1 MPFGKKLYKF
11 SVITIV
17 YWFLLIYIIAALSW
31 WYIALEKQNQAM
43 TDYKIQELIKDDPL
57 YESKITQLNNEHYR
71 KHARNIGEGLIFL
84 LITLVGA
91 IFVYRSVRKQVKFSQ
106 QQQNFMMAVTHE
118 LKTPIAVI
126 KLSLET
132 LQKRKLEEEKQQRFI
147 EQALQETN
155 RLNTLTNNI
164 LLAAQID
171 SGNLSSE
178 KEEVNLSVLTD
189 GCVQDFKQRFP
200 NRNIEASIEPGQF
213 IYGDTLLMQIAIN
226 NLIENA
232 LKYSPEDSI
241 VHVDLTDE
249 GERTSVGISD
259 EGVGISEEEK
269 KRVFDKF
276 YRVGN
281 ENTRKTKGTG
291 LGLYITKKI
300 IEDHGAEINITDNT
314 PTGTIFGINFYK

>member
-1 MPFGKKLYKF
+1 MQWRKKLYRF
-11 SVITIV
+11 SVITLV
-17 YWFLLIYIIAALSW
+17 YWFLLIYIIAALAW
-31 WYIALEKQNQAM
+31 WYIALQKQNQLM
-43 TDYKIQELIKDDPL
+43 IDYKIQELVKDDPQ
-57 YESKITQLNNEHYR
+57 YER
-71 KHARNIGEGLIFL
+71 KVTLLREEEKRKQAQYIGEGLTFL
-84 LITLVGA
+84 LITLLGA
-91 IFVYRSVRKQVKFSQ
+91 TFVYRSVRKQVRFSN

-118 LKTPIAVI
+118 LKTPIAVT

-132 LQKRKLEEEKQQRFI
+132 LQKRKLEEELQQKLI

-171 SGNLSSE
+171 SGSLNSE
-178 KEEVNLSVLTD
+178 KEEINLSVLTD
-189 GCVQDFKQRFP
+189 GCVQDFKQRYP
-200 NRNIEASIEPGQF
+200 ARKIESSIEPDLF
-213 IYGDTLLMQIAIN
+213 VLGDTLLLQIVVN

-232 LKYSPEDSI
+232 LKYSPPDST

-249 GERTSVGISD
+249 EERINLEISDEGAGISD
-259 EGVGISEEEK
+259 EEK
-269 KRVFDKF
+269 KQVFKKF
-276 YRVGN
+276 YRIGN

-300 IEDHGAEINITDNT
+300 VEDHGFEINITDNT

>member
-1 MPFGKKLYKF
+1 MPFSKKIYKF
-11 SVITIV
+11 SVITVV

-31 WYIALEKQNQAM
+31 WYIALEKQNQSM
-43 TDYKIQELIKDDPL
+43 TDYKIQELLKDDPQ
-57 YESKITQLNNEHYR
+57 YESKVSQLNIEHNR
-71 KHARNIGEGLIFL
+71 KHAQYIGEGLTFL

-118 LKTPIAVI
+118 LKTPIAVT

-132 LQKRKLEEEKQQRFI
+132 LQKRKLEEDKQQRLI
-147 EQALQETN
+147 GQALQETN

-171 SGNLSSE
+171 SGNLNSE
-178 KEEVNLSVLTD
+178 KEEINLSVLTD
-189 GCVQDFKQRFP
+189 GCVQDFRQRFS
-200 NRNIEASIEPGQF
+200 NRTIESSIEPGQF
-213 IYGDTLLMQIAIN
+213 IYGDTLLMQIAMN

-232 LKYSPEDSI
+232 LKYSPEDST
-241 VHVDLTDE
+241 VHIDLTDE
-249 GERTSVGISD
+249 GERINLEISD
-259 EGVGISEEEK
+259 EGVGISDEEK
-269 KRVFDKF
+269 HRAFDKF

-291 LGLYITKKI
+291 LGLYLTKKI

-314 PTGTIFGINFYK
+314 PAGTIFGINFYK

>member
-1 MPFGKKLYKF
+1 MPFSKKIYKLSF
-11 SVITIV
+11 ITFV
-17 YWFLLIYIIAALSW
+17 YWFLLLYIIAALAW

-43 TDYKIQELIKDDPL
+43 TDYKLQILSHRNSISAEELSAI
-57 YESKITQLNNEHYR
+57 NNEYKR
-71 KHARNIGEGLIFL
+71 KHAQYIGEGLTFL

-91 IFVYRSVRKQVKFSQ
+91 TFVYRSVRKQVKLSQ

-118 LKTPIAVI
+118 LKTPIAVT

-132 LQKRKLEEEKQQRFI
+132 IQKRKLEEDKLQKLVG
-147 EQALQETN
+147 QALQETN

-171 SGNLSSE
+171 SGSLNSE
-178 KEEVNLSVLTD
+178 KEEINLSVLTD

-200 NRNIEASIEPGQF
+200 NRSIEASVETSLF
-213 IYGDTLLMQIAIN
+213 ILGDTLLMQIAFN

-232 LKYSPEDSI
+232 LKYSTEETTVS
-241 VHVDLTDE
+241 VDLTDE
-249 GERTSVGISD
+249 GDRINFEVSDQGSGISD
-259 EGVGISEEEK
+259 EEK
-269 KRVFDKF
+269 KRVFEKF

-281 ENTRKTKGTG
+281 ENIRKTKGTG

-300 IEDHGAEINITDNT
+300 LEDHGAEINITDNT
-314 PTGTIFGINFYK
+314 PFGTIFGINFYK

>member
-1 MPFGKKLYKF
+1 MPFSKKIYKF
-11 SVITIV
+11 SVITVV

-31 WYIALEKQNQAM
+31 WYIALEKQNQSM
-43 TDYKIQELIKDDPL
+43 TDYKIQELVKDDPQ
-57 YESKITQLNNEHYR
+57 YESKVSQLNNEHNR
-71 KHARNIGEGLIFL
+71 KHAQYIGEGLTFL

-91 IFVYRSVRKQVKFSQ
+91 IFVYRSVRKQVKLSQ

-118 LKTPIAVI
+118 LKTPIAVT

-132 LQKRKLEEEKQQRFI
+132 LQLRKLEEDKQQRLI
-147 EQALQETN
+147 GQALQETN

-171 SGNLSSE
+171 SGNLNSE
-178 KEEVNLSVLTD
+178 KEEINLSVLTD
-189 GCVQDFKQRFP
+189 GCVQDFRQRFT
-200 NRNIEASIEPGQF
+200 NRTIESSIEPGQF
-213 IYGDTLLMQIAIN
+213 IYGDTLLMQIAMN

-232 LKYSPEDSI
+232 LKYSPADST

-249 GERTSVGISD
+249 GERINVEISD
-259 EGVGISEEEK
+259 EGVGIGDEEK

-291 LGLYITKKI
+291 LGLYLTKKI

-314 PTGTIFGINFYK
+314 PAGTIFGINFYK

>member
-1 MPFGKKLYKF
+1 MPFGKKIYRF

-17 YWFLLIYIIAALSW
+17 YWFLLLYIIAALAW
-31 WYIALEKQNQAM
+31 WYIALEKQNQSM
-43 TDYKIQELIKDDPL
+43 TDYKVQELVKDDPL
-57 YESKITQLNNEHYR
+57 YESKLAKLTDEHRR
-71 KHARNIGEGLIFL
+71 KHAQYIGEGFTFL

-91 IFVYRSVRKQVKFSQ
+91 IFVYRSVRKQVKFSR

-118 LKTPIAVI
+118 LKTPIAVT

-132 LQKRKLEEEKQQRFI
+132 LQLRKLDEEKQQKLI
-147 EQALQETN
+147 GQALQETN

-171 SGNLSSE
+171 SGNLNSE
-178 KEEVNLSVLTD
+178 KEEINLSVLTD
-189 GCVQDFKQRFP
+189 GCVQDFKQRFH
-200 NRNIEASIEPGQF
+200 NRLIESSIESGQF

-232 LKYSPEDSI
+232 VKYSPEDTT
-241 VHVDLTDE
+241 VHIDLTDE
-249 GERTSVGISD
+249 EDRINLEISD
-259 EGVGISEEEK
+259 EGSGISDEEK

-314 PTGTIFGINFYK
+314 PVGTIFGINFYK

>member
-1 MPFGKKLYKF
+1 MPFGKKIYKF
-11 SVITIV
+11 SVITVV
-17 YWFLLIYIIAALSW
+17 YWFLLLYIIAALAW

-43 TDYKIQELIKDDPL
+43 RDYKIQELVKDDPQ
-57 YESKITQLNNEHYR
+57 YESKVIQLNNEHNR
-71 KHARNIGEGLIFL
+71 KHAQYIGEGLTFL
-84 LITLVGA
+84 LITLLGA

-118 LKTPIAVI
+118 LKTPIAVT

-132 LQKRKLEEEKQQRFI
+132 LLKRKLDEDKQQRLTQ
-147 EQALQETN
+147 QALQETN

-171 SGNLSSE
+171 SGNLNSE
-178 KEEVNLSVLTD
+178 KEEINLSVLTD

-200 NRNIEASIEPGQF
+200 NRKIEVSIEPGQF

-232 LKYSPEDSI
+232 LKYSPEDTT

-249 GERTSVGISD
+249 GERINIEISD
-259 EGVGISEEEK
+259 EGVGISDEEK

-276 YRVGN
+276 YRIGN

-300 IEDHGAEINITDNT
+300 VEDHGAEINITDNT
-314 PTGTIFGINFYK
+314 PAGTIFGINFYK